1 MSGGKVALEGL
12 RVFVVEDEF
21 AVLLLV
27 EDMLVQL
34 GCAVVASV
42 SRIAPALEIAR
53 SGAFDAAVLDI
64 NVAGEAIY
72 PVVEILASRNV
83 PIAFS
88 TGYGARRG
96 RRGLAGVADLAKTLF
111 RRAAGAR
118 LVAGDRSG
126 GGLRPLTRARNSAA
140 SLYVAILNGPAGR
153 LIEPPYR

>member
-88 TGYGARRG
+88 TGYGA
-96 RRGLAGVADLAKTLF
+96 AGVAAAWRAWPILQKPYSAEQLAHALLQAIA
-111 RRAAGAR
+111 RVAA
-118 LVAGDRSG
+118 L
-126 GGLRPLTRARNSAA
+126 
-140 SLYVAILNGPAGR
+140 GR
-153 LIEPPYR
+153 